1 MAATW
6 DDVKRIGLELP
17 EVEVGTWNNGPAL
30 KVRGK
35 SFCRL
40 RDDEQD
46 IVLMVDM
53 LEREA
58 LMQSEP
64 EMFHI
69 TPHYKD
75 YPAMLVRLATVD
87 PEMLREQIIESWL
100 RKAPKRLVKSY
111 LDGAAGG

>member
-1 MAATW
+1 MAATR

-17 EVEVGTWNNGPAL
+17 EVEVSTWYGTPAL

-35 SFCRL
+35 GFCRL
-40 RDDEQD
+40 RMDEED

-64 EMFHI
+64 DMFFI
-69 TPHYKD
+69 TPHYED
-75 YPAMLVRLATVD
+75 WPAVLVRLATVD
-87 PEMLREQIIESWL
+87 LEMLREQLIESWL
-100 RKAPKRLVKSY
+100 RKAPKRLAEAY
-111 LDGAAGG
+111 LEEIT

>member
-6 DDVKRIGLELP
+6 DDVKRMGLELP
-17 EVEVGTWNNGPAL
+17 EVEVSTWYGTPAL
-30 KVRGK
+30 KVAGK
-35 SFCRL
+35 GFCRL
-40 RDDEQD
+40 RMDEED

-64 EMFHI
+64 DMFFI
-69 TPHYKD
+69 TPHYQD
-75 YPAMLVRLATVD
+75 WPAVLVRLATVD

-100 RKAPKRLVKSY
+100 RKAPKRVATAY
-111 LDGAAGG
+111 LEEMDG

>member
-17 EVEVGTWNNGPAL
+17 DVEVSTWYGTPAL
-30 KVRGK
+30 KVSGK
-35 SFCRL
+35 GFCRL
-40 RDDEQD
+40 RMDEEA

-64 EMFHI
+64 DMFFI
-69 TPHYKD
+69 TPHYED
-75 YPAMLVRLATVD
+75 WPAMLVRLATVD

-100 RKAPKRLVKSY
+100 RKAPKRLADAY
-111 LDGAAGG
+111 LEEVGG